1 MGSRWFCWSTLL
13 LPMIGGQ
20 QRVFLKPEEPGEVQ
34 GGLVCT
40 SLPGLEP
47 GLSDNLY
54 FACTCGVQG
63 TRATFSLAR
72 FAHRLDPSIYSR
84 RLVVDFR
91 DCWAL
96 HLTMDQLQLS
106 TMDSRYFRPDIHF
119 LEINVENMYQV
130 QLVQD
135 PDYQAEAILVNPPAH
150 RLAVRLY
157 EVNQVVVDTEAELDK
172 LITEWDATTLQVDLT
187 TTDTAKP
194 DHTFDISGFKPANVF
209 FLTSDREVALQEGKT
224 QFRAV
229 LQELRQAVLARSR
242 HMSLGLALSVA
253 VLTLG
258 IGAMMLATIRR
269 HQLLIESI
277 VYSSLGSLRRVKGTS
292 SGEEGNVTTT
302 TKVDFFPRYS
312 IVNKSRRAQRGGDGG
327 LPAKKEADEGKSDE
341 KKKGKEE
348 KEEEAALERKTPI
361 KPHVPATYSIFT
373 TLKFPPKGKR
383 PSLHT
388 KPPSGKQSKQ
398 KTSFLYKESSNNQS
412 KKSVPD
418 TSFYYKDN
426 SSSNYDL
433 TLARKEKEVVA
444 EVHEA
449 SPKSVRSV
457 GGSSPVPLL
466 PPRVGRAEGFYSF
479 RTLQERCRKM
489 IQGAKPWPA
498 NTKL

>member
-172 LITEWDATTLQVDLT
+172 LITEWDATTLQV
-187 TTDTAKP
+187 
-194 DHTFDISGFKPANVF
+194 
-209 FLTSDREVALQEGKT
+209 ALQEGKT

-242 HMSLGLALSVA
+242 HMSFGLALSVA

-277 VYSSLGSLRRVKGTS
+277 IYSSLGSLRRVKGTS

-348 KEEEAALERKTPI
+348 KEEEAAPERKTPI

-398 KTSFLYKESSNNQS
+398 NTSFLYKESSNNQS

-449 SPKSVRSV
+449 SPKSERSV
-457 GGSSPVPLL
+457 GEGGSSPVPLL
-466 PPRVGRAEGFYSF
+466 PPRVERAEGFYSF